1 MIEPWQTFFLFL
13 VMAAI
18 QDDQQHVSVED
29 WPRAVWFLF
38 QVSMFTDRAMP
49 AIFPISDMVDI
60 QDGEQHDY

>member
-1 MIEPWQTFFLFL
+1 
-13 VMAAI
+13 MAAI